1 MTADKIEFVIQALHA
16 AGLELSNYLA
26 LFPLESV
33 AEARELYA
41 RYYMPVEQQQR
52 LLQQQSGQ

>member
-1 MTADKIEFVIQALHA
+1 MTPDKIEFVIQALHA
-16 AGLELSNYLA
+16 AGLQLSSYLA
-26 LFPLESV
+26 LFPPESV